1 MRIDIISLG
10 KFKQALPYLEIF
22 NFYKGRISTKVN
34 LIELKTFNY
43 NEKKLIFEKEEIIK
57 HLNDKD
63 YVIALDK
70 SGRNFSSRE
79 FAKTMSQKMLDGT
92 TRICFLIGSEI
103 GLDKYFTE
111 SYESISF
118 GKQTWPHLLVRV
130 MLIEQIYRTFEIIK
144 GSSYHK

>member
-43 NEKKLIFEKEEIIK
+43 NEKKLTFEKEEIIK

-79 FAKTMSQKMLDGT
+79 FPKNA
-92 TRICFLIGSEI
+92 
-103 GLDKYFTE
+103 
-111 SYESISF
+111 
-118 GKQTWPHLLVRV
+118 
-130 MLIEQIYRTFEIIK
+130 
-144 GSSYHK
+144 